1 MNRSILIV
9 ICDFLLVCLMVFS
22 SPDVNRMT
30 EHSATPALKMELST
44 NETDANKDL
53 AAAMRVALDEE
64 KRNRQQL
71 QAELADSRQSA
82 SQQTTSLNQQ
92 LAERNQQIQSFQQQL
107 QSRDQQER
115 QYQQEQAALQQ
126 QFAAAQTNITI
137 LTSQLQNVSSDSVL
151 SREKLAA
158 MEDQIRKQADQ
169 AANLQKQ
176 LSQLALTNE
185 MVKIERQKLAGDLQV
200 AVAEKNAAA
209 AQAAQAQE
217 EVKVEREEKV
227 KLAEG
232 VQALASSSGQL
243 AKEVHDNR
251 ELAPNTIFSDLVS
264 NRIEAS
270 FTASRPGLFG
280 DSVHHK
286 DTQTILVTDGVGT
299 YALCH
304 LQDTPLTF
312 FNPGIDWQVL
322 TGSLASS
329 FSILSMK
336 TVSFQKQ
343 DPRVILVPV
352 TETEARQLGTR
363 VYRISTDP
371 YKFQDAVLV
380 GAREGYYGEC
390 RFEIDL
396 TTPQYVKLDRSFL
409 KGLFGKFNP
418 SSGDLVFSRGG
429 EVMGI
434 MVNGTYCLMLK
445 DLGATASFQ
454 LGNDVRSEHTGQT
467 LARLYSTVQEMPFKL
482 Q

>member
-30 EHSATPALKMELST
+30 EHNATPALKMELST
-44 NETDANKDL
+44 NEADAGKDL

-64 KRNRQQL
+64 KRNHQQL
-71 QAELADSRQSA
+71 AAELATARQSA
-82 SQQTTSLNQQ
+82 SQQAATLSQQ
-92 LAERNQQIQSFQQQL
+92 LTERNQQVQSFQQQL
-107 QSRDQQER
+107 QSRDQEAR
-115 QYQQEQAALQQ
+115 QYQQQQAALQQ

-185 MVKIERQKLAGDLQV
+185 MVKMERQKLVGDLQV
-200 AVAEKNAAA
+200 AEAEKRAATT
-209 AQAAQAQE
+209 QAAQAQE
-217 EVKVEREEKV
+217 EVKLERAQNA

-232 VQALASSSGQL
+232 VQALATNSMAI
-243 AKEVHDNR
+243 AKEVRDNR

-286 DTQTILVTDGVGT
+286 DTQTILVSDGTAT

-322 TGSLASS
+322 SGSLGSRY
-329 FSILSMK
+329 
-336 TVSFQKQ
+336 TVLPIKSLSFQKQ
-343 DPRVILVPV
+343 DPRVVLLPV
-352 TETEARQLGTR
+352 TDAEARQLATH
-363 VYRISTDP
+363 VYHISSDP
-371 YKFQDAVLV
+371 FKFQDAVLV

-418 SSGDLVFSRGG
+418 SSGDLVMSRGG
-429 EVMGI
+429 EVLGI

-445 DLGATASFQ
+445 DLGAAASLDF
-454 LGNDVRSEHTGQT
+454 GSDVRSEHTGQT
-467 LARLYSTVQEMPFKL
+467 LARFYSTVQEMPFKL